1 MNRMRLIWMVT
12 ALAMGFGA
20 PMAAQE
26 RESRREKER
35 RVQELRSQL
44 RELERD
50 LGRSGASTFFGPNLL
65 TFSSNRARLGVVV
78 RTAADEETDQ
88 IGAVLESVDAGS
100 AAGEAGLEAGDIIVS
115 FAGEVLTGR
124 YPPADPDESEPAIKL
139 IDLVRD
145 YDPGDEVTVEY
156 RRGDRTQSTI
166 VTLDG
171 GGGLVGSRLFIG
183 GPGDFDFEFPEL
195 PRVGFGQAPRSDDVR
210 VQLRGPGSRGGFT
223 VLSIIGDVWSDIELV
238 GLNEDLGRYFG
249 TEEGL
254 LVIAPP
260 SHEGV
265 ELQSGDVILSI
276 DGREP
281 RSPSRALRILRSY
294 EEGETVNL
302 EIMRDRNRMTLS
314 IEVPAREN
322 DFFDSSWN
330 GHWEFD
336 SRRR

>member
-20 PMAAQE
+20 PMVAQE
-26 RESRREKER
+26 RESRREQER
-35 RVQELRSQL
+35 RVRELRSEL

-50 LGRSGASTFFGPNLL
+50 MGRSGGSMFFGPNLL

-78 RTAADEETDQ
+78 RTAVDEDTDQ
-88 IGAVLESVDAGS
+88 VGAVLESVDAGS
-100 AAGEAGLEAGDIIVS
+100 AADEAGLEAGDIIVS
-115 FAGEVLTGR
+115 FGGEVLTGR
-124 YPPADPDESEPAIKL
+124 YPPADADESEPAIKL

-183 GPGDFDFEFPEL
+183 GSDDFGFPEL
-195 PRVGFGQAPRSDDVR
+195 PRVGFDQAPRANVR

-260 SHEGV
+260 SHESV

-302 EIMRDRNRMTLS
+302 EIMRDRNRMTVSL
-314 IEVPAREN
+314 EVPEREN
-322 DFFDSSWN
+322 DFFDSNWN
-330 GHWEFD
+330 GRWEFD

>member
-1 MNRMRLIWMVT
+1 MNSMRLIWMVT
-12 ALAMGFGA
+12 AITMGFGA

-26 RESRREKER
+26 RESRRDQER

-44 RELERD
+44 RELERE
-50 LGRSGASTFFGPNLL
+50 LGRSGASMFFGPNLL
-65 TFSSNRARLGVVV
+65 TFSSNRARLGAWV
-78 RTAADEETDQ
+78 RTAADEETDR
-88 IGAVLESVDAGS
+88 IGAYLESIDPGS
-100 AAGEAGLEAGDIIVS
+100 AAEEAGLEAGDIIVS
-115 FAGEVLTGR
+115 FEGEQLTGR
-124 YPPADPDESEPAIKL
+124 YPPAEADESEPAIKM
-139 IDLVRD
+139 IDLLKD

-156 RRGDRTQSTI
+156 RRGDRTQSTV

-171 GGGLVGSRLFIG
+171 DDGLIGSRFFIG
-183 GPGDFDFEFPEL
+183 EPGGFDFER
-195 PRVGFGQAPRSDDVR
+195 PRVEFGQAPRVDVR
-210 VQLRGPGSRGGFT
+210 VQLRRPGSRGGFT

-238 GLNEDLGRYFG
+238 GVNEDLGRYFG

-294 EEGETVNL
+294 EEGETVNI

-314 IEVPAREN
+314 IEVPEREN
-322 DFFDSSWN
+322 NFFGSGWN
-330 GHWEFD
+330 RRWEFD
-336 SRRR
+336 SHRH

>member
-1 MNRMRLIWMVT
+1 M
-12 ALAMGFGA
+12 
-20 PMAAQE
+20 
-26 RESRREKER
+26 
-35 RVQELRSQL
+35 
-44 RELERD
+44 
-50 LGRSGASTFFGPNLL
+50 
-65 TFSSNRARLGVVV
+65 V
-78 RTAADEETDQ
+78 RTAADEETDP

-145 YDPGDEVTVEY
+145 HDPGDEVTVEY

-171 GGGLVGSRLFIG
+171 GGGLVGSRFFIG
-183 GPGDFDFEFPEL
+183 GPGDFEFEW
-195 PRVGFGQAPRSDDVR
+195 PRVEFDQAPRGDVR
-210 VQLRGPGSRGGFT
+210 VQLRRPGSRGGFT

-302 EIMRDRNRMTLS
+302 EIMRDRNRMTVS
-314 IEVPAREN
+314 VEVPEREN
-322 DFFDSSWN
+322 DFFDSTWN
-330 GHWEFD
+330 RRWEFD

>member
-1 MNRMRLIWMVT
+1 MNSMRLIWMVT
-12 ALAMGFGA
+12 ALTMGLGA

-44 RELERD
+44 REIERE
-50 LGRSGASTFFGPNLL
+50 LGRSGVSTFFGPNLL

-78 RTAADEETDQ
+78 RTAADEETDP

-100 AAGEAGLEAGDIIVS
+100 AADEAGLEAGDIIVS

-183 GPGDFDFEFPEL
+183 GPGAFDFNVERPRIEL
-195 PRVGFGQAPRSDDVR
+195 GLTPRADDVR
-210 VQLRGPGSRGGFT
+210 VQLRGPGSGGGFT

-260 SHEGV
+260 SHAGV

-281 RSPSRALRILRSY
+281 RRPSQALRILRSY

-302 EIMRDRNRMTLS
+302 EIMRDRSRMTLS
-314 IEVPAREN
+314 IKVPEREN
-322 DFFDSSWN
+322 NFFGSGWN
-330 GHWEFD
+330 GRWEVD

>member
-1 MNRMRLIWMVT
+1 MNRVRLICVVT
-12 ALAMGFGA
+12 ALATGFGA
-20 PMAAQE
+20 PVAAQE
-26 RESRREKER
+26 REGRRDQER
-35 RVQELRSQL
+35 RVRELRSEL
-44 RELERD
+44 RQLERD
-50 LGRSGASTFFGPNLL
+50 LGRSGGSMFFGPNLL

-78 RTAADEETDQ
+78 RTAADEEMDQ

-100 AAGEAGLEAGDIIVS
+100 AADEAGLEAGDIIVS
-115 FAGEVLTGR
+115 FGGEVLTGR
-124 YPPADPDESEPAIKL
+124 YPPADADESEPAIKL

-156 RRGDRTQSTI
+156 SRGDRTQSTI
-166 VTLDG
+166 ITLDG
-171 GGGLVGSRLFIG
+171 GGGMVGSRFFIG
-183 GPGDFDFEFPEL
+183 GPGDFDVRRNLE
-195 PRVGFGQAPRSDDVR
+195 VGPAPRGDDVR
-210 VQLRGPGSRGGFT
+210 VRLSGPGSGGGYMA
-223 VLSIIGDVWSDIELV
+223 VLEMLGDVWSDIELV
-238 GLNEDLGRYFG
+238 GLNENLGRYFG

-260 SHEGV
+260 SHEGI

-302 EIMRDRNRMTLS
+302 EIMRDRSRMTVS
-314 IEVPAREN
+314 VEVPERDHN
-322 DFFDSSWN
+322 VFDSNWN
-330 GHWEFD
+330 RRWEFD